1 MASPAVSPKPAEQS
15 AGLSRP
21 DILPTL
27 FGAGY
32 GTYQVQP
39 KNYVLS
45 FLLHCAAIAVI
56 VAVTTFV
63 ARNQPEVK
71 KYIGGVVDLSDYIL
85 PAAPDEAGGGGGGG
99 TREKLTASRGAAPRA
114 AKEQFTPPTV
124 EVRQQPPKL
133 AIESTVV
140 VPPQIQLPDAAL
152 GDALTKLQVP
162 PSNGVGSNSGIGEG
176 TGTGVGAGR
185 GPGLGQGWG
194 GGVGG
199 GPYRV
204 GGGVSAPRAV
214 YAPDPEYSEEARKAK
229 YQGTVVLWI
238 VVGPDGRVHDM
249 RVSRALGL
257 GLDEKALEAVKQ
269 WRFEP
274 AHKDGQ
280 AVAVQV
286 NVEVNFR
293 LY

>member
-1 MASPAVSPKPAEQS
+1 MASPASPKPVEQS
-15 AGLSRP
+15 AGLSQP

-39 KNYVLS
+39 KTYVLS
-45 FLLHCAAIAVI
+45 FLLHIAAMAVIIAVTALI
-56 VAVTTFV
+56 
-63 ARNQPEVK
+63 ARNQPEIK
-71 KYIGGVVDLSDYIL
+71 QYIGGVVNLSDYIL
-85 PAAPDEAGGGGGGG
+85 PAAPDQAGGGGGGG
-99 TREKLTASRGAAPRA
+99 THDKLSASRGAPPKP

-124 EVRQQPPKL
+124 VVPQQPPKL
-133 AIESTVV
+133 AAEPTVI
-140 VPPQIQLPDAAL
+140 VPPQIKLSDASLGEAL
-152 GDALTKLQVP
+152 SKIQM
-162 PSNGVGSNSGIGEG
+162 PSNGVGSNAGVGDG
-176 TGTGVGAGR
+176 TGTGVGGGR
-185 GPGLGQGWG
+185 GAGVGQGYG
-194 GGVGG
+194 GGIGG
-199 GPYRV
+199 GAYRV
-204 GGGVSAPRAV
+204 GGGVSAPRAL

-229 YQGTVVLWI
+229 YQGVVVLWV

-249 RVSRALGL
+249 RVSRPLGL

>member
-1 MASPAVSPKPAEQS
+1 MASPAVSPKAAEES
-15 AGLSRP
+15 AGLNQS

-45 FLLHCAAIAVI
+45 FLLHIAGMGMI
-56 VAVTTFV
+56 LALSALI
-63 ARNQPEVK
+63 ARNQPEIK
-71 KYIGGVVDLSDYIL
+71 KYVGGVITLSDYVL
-85 PAAPDEAGGGGGGG
+85 PAAPDAVGGGGGGG
-99 TREKLTASRGAAPRA
+99 TREKLSASRGATPKA
-114 AKEQFTPPTV
+114 ANEQFTPPTV
-124 EVRQQPPKL
+124 VVPQEPPKL
-133 AIESTVV
+133 AVEQTVI
-140 VPPQIQLPDAAL
+140 VPPQIKLPDGAL
-152 GDALTKLQVP
+152 GDALAKIQVP
-162 PSNGVGSNSGIGEG
+162 PSNGVGSNAGIGAG
-176 TGTGVGAGR
+176 TGTGLGVGR
-185 GPGLGQGWG
+185 GPGVGQGWG
-194 GGVGG
+194 GGIGG

-204 GGGVSAPRAV
+204 GGGVSAPRAI

-257 GLDEKALEAVKQ
+257 GLDEKALEVVKQ

-286 NVEVNFR
+286 NIEVNFR

>member
-1 MASPAVSPKPAEQS
+1 MASPAVRPKPAEPS
-15 AGLSRP
+15 PGLSRP

-32 GTYQVQP
+32 GTYEVQP
-39 KNYVLS
+39 KNYLLS
-45 FLLHCAAIAVI
+45 FLAHIAVVAII
-56 VAVTTFV
+56 VAVSTLV
-63 ARNQPEVK
+63 ARNQPEIKQYLGNV
-71 KYIGGVVDLSDYIL
+71 ISLSDYVL
-85 PAAPDEAGGGGGGG
+85 PASPDRVGGGGGGG
-99 TREKLTASRGAAPRA
+99 TREKMTASKGAPPKA
-114 AKEQFTPPTV
+114 ADEQFTPPTV
-124 EVRQQPPKL
+124 VRQQLQPKL
-133 AIESTVV
+133 PVEASVV
-140 VPPQIQLPDAAL
+140 VPPQIKLPDVAL
-152 GDALTKLQVP
+152 GDALARIQTP
-162 PSNGVGSNSGIGEG
+162 PSAGVGSNAGIGEG

-185 GPGLGQGWG
+185 GPGVGQGWG
-194 GGVGG
+194 GGIGG

-204 GGGVSAPRAV
+204 GGGVSAPRAI

-238 VVGPDGRVHDM
+238 VVAPDGRVHDM
-249 RVSRALGL
+249 RVSRSLGL

>member
-1 MASPAVSPKPAEQS
+1 MASPAATPKPAERS

-45 FLLHCAAIAVI
+45 FVLHIAAIAVI
-56 VAVTTFV
+56 LVVTTLI
-63 ARNQPEVK
+63 ARNQPAVT
-71 KYIGGVVDLSDYIL
+71 KYVGGIITLSEYVL
-85 PAAPDEAGGGGGGG
+85 PAAPDAVGGGGGGG
-99 TREKLTASRGAAPRA
+99 TREKLTASRGAPPKPAD
-114 AKEQFTPPTV
+114 EQFTPPTV
-124 EVRQQPPKL
+124 VVPQQPPKI
-133 AIESTVV
+133 AIEPTVI
-140 VPPQIQLPDAAL
+140 VPPQIQLSDATL
-152 GDALTKLQVP
+152 GDALAKIQVP
-162 PSNGVGSNSGIGEG
+162 PSNGVGSNAGIGEG
-176 TGTGVGAGR
+176 TGTGLGAGR
-185 GPGLGQGWG
+185 GPGVGQGWG
-194 GGVGG
+194 GGIGG

-274 AHKDGQ
+274 ARKDGQ

-286 NVEVNFR
+286 NIEVNFR

>member
-1 MASPAVSPKPAEQS
+1 MASPAATPKPAERS

-45 FLLHCAAIAVI
+45 FVLHIAAIAVI
-56 VAVTTFV
+56 LVVTTLI
-63 ARNQPEVK
+63 ARNQPAVT
-71 KYIGGVVDLSDYIL
+71 KYVSGIITLSEYVL
-85 PAAPDEAGGGGGGG
+85 PAAPDAVGGGGGGG
-99 TREKLTASRGAAPRA
+99 TREKLTASRGAPPKPAD
-114 AKEQFTPPTV
+114 EQFTPPTV
-124 EVRQQPPKL
+124 VVPQQPPKIV
-133 AIESTVV
+133 IEPTVI
-140 VPPQIQLPDAAL
+140 VPPQIQLSDATL
-152 GDALTKLQVP
+152 GDALAKIQVP
-162 PSNGVGSNSGIGEG
+162 PSNGVGSNAGIGEG
-176 TGTGVGAGR
+176 TGTGLGAGR
-185 GPGLGQGWG
+185 GPGVGQGWG
-194 GGVGG
+194 GGIGG

-274 AHKDGQ
+274 ARKDGQ

-286 NVEVNFR
+286 NIEVNFR